1 MLPRSFRFVCV
12 LAVVGF
18 ASALC
23 PGRGAD
29 DANEVRAKLL
39 KAKTEYEADAQKFNK
54 AVAESLAARE
64 ATARKNGNKK
74 ALDEVKAQRK
84 AFEDGGEL
92 PPLLPPGSLT
102 QMRAAVA
109 KFDKAHTE
117 AVKELVK
124 IKQDAAA
131 ETVEKEQ
138 KRFAAEAA
146 VQFGKRTYLTA
157 LKVSDVKVWNKFF
170 EIETKNAVVDGRLV
184 PHSVMMH
191 PDVQTYANANFQLDG
206 RSGVFH
212 ARVGT
217 PKHDPTLG
225 DPASPL
231 TFEVLADGKSV
242 WKSEPVTKVPTF
254 QTCTVRVEK
263 VKVLTL
269 RVHCAEAHG
278 GAHAAWLA
286 PFVAE

>member
-1 MLPRSFRFVCV
+1 MPVRAFRFVCA
-12 LAVVGF
+12 LALVGSV
-18 ASALC
+18 SALC

-29 DANEVRAKLL
+29 DANEVRSKLL
-39 KAKTEYEADAQKFNK
+39 RAKTEYETEVQKFNK
-54 AVAESLAARE
+54 VVTESLDARE

-84 AFEDGGEL
+84 AFEDAGEL
-92 PPLLPPGSLT
+92 PPTLPPGSLT

-138 KRFAAEAA
+138 KRFALDSA

-170 EIETKNAVVDGRLV
+170 EVDSKKGQEDGRVV
-184 PHSVMMH
+184 PHSILMH
-191 PDVQTYANANFQLDG
+191 PDVQTYANASFQLDG
-206 RSGVFH
+206 RSGVFR

-242 WKSEPVTKVPTF
+242 WKSEPVTKVGTF

-263 VKVLTL
+263 AKVLTL

-278 GAHAAWLA
+278 GAHAAWLG